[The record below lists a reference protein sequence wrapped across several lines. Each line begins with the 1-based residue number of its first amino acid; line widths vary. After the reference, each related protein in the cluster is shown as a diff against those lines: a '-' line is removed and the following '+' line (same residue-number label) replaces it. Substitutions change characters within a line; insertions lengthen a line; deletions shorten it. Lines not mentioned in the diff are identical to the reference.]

1 MITKEHFVSII
12 EKLKKQHDYDRNF
25 SRLMGEAF
33 PENYPPVYDNSR
45 VMDAAIELLKLHFDG
60 DDTVEWWIYETDF
73 GEKDMYIIDNDQ
85 KFYFES
91 AERLYDYLMKAQL
104 KDKRLQHYIQQIK
117 AGNHPTLLGVT
128 LTQDIFEEL
137 TPYVKDED
145 YLNSLKSR
153 ISKE

>member
-1 MITKEHFVSII
+1 MITKEQFVSIM

-25 SRLMGEAF
+25 TRLMGEAF
-33 PENYPPVYDNSR
+33 PETHPPVYDNSR
-45 VMDAAIELLKLHFDG
+45 VMDAAIELMKLHFDG

-104 KDKRLQHYIQQIK
+104 QDKRLQLYIQQIK
-117 AGNHPTLLGVT
+117 SGNHPTLLGVT
-128 LTQDIFEEL
+128 LTQEILDEL
-137 TPYVKDED
+137 MPYVKDEG

-153 ISKE
+153 VSKK